1 MLSLLR
7 QNRILCYIHV
17 TMDRFFTI
25 LAILVFVL
33 FLLKIIVFKKRAL
46 RDTAPLPQN
55 FRSILEG
62 QVDFYGQL
70 SVEKK
75 QEFEKRMMLFL
86 SGVKITGIKTTV
98 EDLDKVLIAA
108 SALIPIFA
116 FPDWEYPNLNEI
128 LLYPGSFN
136 DSFEHEGPGRDT
148 LGLVGSGAYQNIMI
162 LSQQHLREDFADRNG
177 KTNTAVHEFVHL
189 IDKTDG
195 EVNGVPESL
204 LSRQYVLPWIKMI
217 HEKIKQITENQSD
230 INPYGA
236 TNEAEF
242 FAVVSEYFFERP
254 DLLQENHPEL
264 YDMLVRIFRQQPV
277 ITLQN

>member
-25 LAILVFVL
+25 LAILVVVL

-162 LSQQHLREDFADRNG
+162 LSQQHLREDFANRTG

-217 HEKIKQITENQSD
+217 HEKIKQIMEENSD

-242 FAVVSEYFFERP
+242 FAVAAEYFFERP